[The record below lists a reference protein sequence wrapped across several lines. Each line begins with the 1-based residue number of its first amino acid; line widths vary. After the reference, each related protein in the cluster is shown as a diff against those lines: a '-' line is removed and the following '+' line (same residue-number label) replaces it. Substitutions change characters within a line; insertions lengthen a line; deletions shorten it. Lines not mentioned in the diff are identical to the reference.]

1 MKNICSVRLRSKVD
15 WVSFSVGSNKSSENH
30 ICCFSCFNAQH
41 LRVAQKVKKQSVD
54 YTSAK
59 VKLIQS
65 WRYKTL
71 AVIKRHK
78 SHLSFYLERPNWLCR
93 LWHFLIFADV

>member
-1 MKNICSVRLRSKVD
+1 
-15 WVSFSVGSNKSSENH
+15 
-30 ICCFSCFNAQH
+30 
-41 LRVAQKVKKQSVD
+41 VD

-65 WRYKTL
+65 WRYNIL

-78 SHLSFYLERPNWLCR
+78 NHLSFIVMLGTPYSQD
-93 LWHFLIFADV
+93 FL

>member
-1 MKNICSVRLRSKVD
+1 M
-15 WVSFSVGSNKSSENH
+15 
-30 ICCFSCFNAQH
+30 
-41 LRVAQKVKKQSVD
+41 VKKQSVD

-71 AVIKRHK
+71 AIIKRHK
-78 SHLSFYLERPNWLCR
+78 KYLSLSFLY
-93 LWHFLIFADV
+93 

>member
-1 MKNICSVRLRSKVD
+1 
-15 WVSFSVGSNKSSENH
+15 
-30 ICCFSCFNAQH
+30 
-41 LRVAQKVKKQSVD
+41 VD

-71 AVIKRHK
+71 AVNLYLFLASPEVSLRHT
-78 SHLSFYLERPNWLCR
+78 SC
-93 LWHFLIFADV
+93 

>member
-1 MKNICSVRLRSKVD
+1 M
-15 WVSFSVGSNKSSENH
+15 VSAASLALT
-30 ICCFSCFNAQH
+30 NAQH
-41 LRVAQKVKKQSVD
+41 LRVEQRIKKESVD

-59 VKLIQS
+59 VKLIQT

-78 SHLSFYLERPNWLCR
+78 HHLSL
-93 LWHFLIFADV
+93 